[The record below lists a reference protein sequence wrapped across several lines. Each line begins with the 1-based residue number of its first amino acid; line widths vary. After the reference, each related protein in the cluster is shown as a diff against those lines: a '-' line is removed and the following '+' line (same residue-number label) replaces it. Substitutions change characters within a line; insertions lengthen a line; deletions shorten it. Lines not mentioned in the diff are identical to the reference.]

1 MLNMDRHKTFL
12 YRIYRTKIRFCF
24 MTAIDEM
31 VELLPKKQMAKIIK
45 DPVKTAEAANLV
57 YVTDATPGIIRQK
70 KAKDFFYSLG
80 EEKIK
85 DEDHLKRIKSLV
97 IPPAWENVWI
107 CALENGHLQ
116 ATGVD
121 VKLRKQY
128 RYHPAWNALRNHTKF
143 FRLLE
148 FGEAL
153 PTIRL
158 QLEKDISTSGLTQQK
173 VLATVVSLMQRTN
186 IRVGNNIYEK
196 LYGSFGLTTLKDKH
210 VQFKG
215 ASIKFSFVGKKGIKH
230 NIGLKNKKLAAIV
243 QKCRDIPGKELFQ
256 YYNED
261 GSRHSIDSGM
271 VNEYIKNISGKD
283 FSAKDFRTWSGTV
296 NAFLAFKEI
305 GLAEND
311 SARKK
316 NIVHALDKVAEH
328 LGNTRTVCKKYYVH
342 PLIISLYE
350 NHSLDKYFKQLDK
363 IEVDDGKADLT
374 KEEKLIMKIL
384 SSN

>member
-1 MLNMDRHKTFL
+1 
-12 YRIYRTKIRFCF
+12 
-24 MTAIDEM
+24 MTALDEM
-31 VELLPKKQMAKIIK
+31 VESLPKKQLAKIIK
-45 DPVKTAEAANLV
+45 DPIKTAEAANLV
-57 YVTDATPGIIRQK
+57 YVSDTAPGIIRQK
-70 KAKDFFYSLG
+70 KAQDFIYALG
-80 EEKIK
+80 NEKLK
-85 DEDHLKRIKSLV
+85 DENHLKRIKSLV

-121 VKLRKQY
+121 VKNRKQY

-143 FRLLE
+143 YRLLE
-148 FGEAL
+148 FGKVL
-153 PTIRL
+153 PAIRL
-158 QLEKDISTSGLTQQK
+158 QLEKDLTTHGLTQQK
-173 VLATVVSLMQRTN
+173 VLATVVSLMERTN

-210 VQFKG
+210 VQFG
-215 ASIKFSFVGKKGIKH
+215 TGSVKFSFVGKKGIKH
-230 NIGLKNKKLAAIV
+230 DISLKNKKLAAIV

-261 GSRHSIDSGM
+261 GSHHSIDSGM
-271 VNEYIKNISGKD
+271 VNDYIKTISGKD

-296 NAFLAFKEI
+296 NALLAFKEI

-311 SARKK
+311 TNTKK
-316 NIVHALDKVAEH
+316 NIVQALDKVAEH

-350 NHSLDKYFKQLDK
+350 NQSLDKYFKQLDK
-363 IEVDDGKADLT
+363 IEEDDGKADLT

-384 SSN
+384 SSH

>member
-1 MLNMDRHKTFL
+1 
-12 YRIYRTKIRFCF
+12 
-24 MTAIDEM
+24 MTVLDEM
-31 VELLPKKQMAKIIK
+31 VEQLPKKQMAKIIK

-57 YVTDATPGIIRQK
+57 YVTDATPGILRQK
-70 KAKDFFYSLG
+70 KAKNYIYALG
-80 EEKIK
+80 EEKLM
-85 DEDHLKRIKSLV
+85 DETHLNRIKSLV

-116 ATGVD
+116 ATGID
-121 VKLRKQY
+121 AKMRKQY

-143 FRLLE
+143 YRLLE
-148 FGEAL
+148 FGKAL
-153 PTIRL
+153 PAIRL
-158 QLEKDISTSGLTQQK
+158 QLEKDLAIPELTQKK
-173 VLATVVSLMQRTN
+173 VLATVISLMERTN

-210 VQFKG
+210 VQFAG
-215 ASIKFSFVGKKGIKH
+215 GDLKFSFVGKKGIKH
-230 NIGLKNKKLAAIV
+230 DISLKNKKLAAIV

-256 YYNED
+256 YYKED
-261 GSRHSIDSGM
+261 GSHHSIDSGM
-271 VNEYIKNISGKD
+271 VNEYIKTISGKD

-296 NAFLAFKEI
+296 NALLAFKEI

-311 SARKK
+311 SAAKK
-316 NIVHALDKVAEH
+316 NIVQALDKVAEH

-350 NHSLDKYFKQLDK
+350 NRSLDKYFKQLDK
-363 IEVDDGKADLT
+363 IEVYDGKADLT
-374 KEEKLIMKIL
+374 REEKLIMKIL

>member
-1 MLNMDRHKTFL
+1 
-12 YRIYRTKIRFCF
+12 

-31 VELLPKKQMAKIIK
+31 IDLLPKKEIAKIIK

-57 YVTDATPGIIRQK
+57 YVTDAVPGIIRQK
-70 KAKDFFYSLG
+70 KAKDFFYALG
-80 EEKIK
+80 EEKLK
-85 DEDHLKRIKSLV
+85 DEAHLKRIKSLV

-143 FRLLE
+143 YRLLE
-148 FGEAL
+148 FGKAL

-158 QLEKDISTSGLTQQK
+158 QLEKDLSIKDLTQQK
-173 VLATVVSLMQRTN
+173 VLATVVSLMERTN

-210 VQFKG
+210 VQFNG
-215 ASIKFSFVGKKGIKH
+215 GSVKFSFVGKKGIKH
-230 NIGLKNKKLAAIV
+230 DISLKNKKLAAIV

-256 YYNED
+256 YYNQD

-305 GLAEND
+305 GFAD
-311 SARKK
+311 SDTATKK
-316 NIVHALDKVAEH
+316 NVAQALDKVAEH

-350 NHSLDKYFKQLDK
+350 NKSLDKYFNQLDK
-363 IEVDDGKADLT
+363 IEQDDGKADLT
-374 KEEKLIMKIL
+374 REEKLIMKIL
-384 SSN
+384 SSH

>member
-1 MLNMDRHKTFL
+1 M
-12 YRIYRTKIRFCF
+12 I
-24 MTAIDEM
+24 AIDEL
-31 VELLPKKQMAKIIK
+31 VELLPKKEMAKIIK

-57 YVTDATPGIIRQK
+57 YVTDGTPGIVRQK
-70 KAKDFFYSLG
+70 KAKDFSYSIG

-85 DEDHLKRIKSLV
+85 DENHLKRIKSLV

-116 ATGVD
+116 ATGID

-143 FRLLE
+143 YRLLE
-148 FGEAL
+148 FGKAL
-153 PTIRL
+153 PAMRL
-158 QLEKDISTSGLTQQK
+158 QLEKDLSVPGLTQQK
-173 VLATVVSLMQRTN
+173 VLATVVSLMERTN

-210 VQFKG
+210 VQFSG
-215 ASIKFSFVGKKGIKH
+215 GGLKFSFVGKKGIKH
-230 NIGLKNKKLAAIV
+230 DISLKNKKLAAIV

-261 GSRHSIDSGM
+261 GSHHSIDSGM
-271 VNEYIKNISGKD
+271 VNEYIKTISGKD

-305 GLAEND
+305 GFADND
-311 SARKK
+311 SGTKK
-316 NIVHALDKVAEH
+316 NIVQALDKVAEH

-350 NHSLDKYFKQLDK
+350 NQSLDKYFKQLDK
-363 IEVDDGKADLT
+363 IETDDGHADLT
-374 KEEKLIMKIL
+374 REEKLIMKIL

>member
-1 MLNMDRHKTFL
+1 
-12 YRIYRTKIRFCF
+12 
-24 MTAIDEM
+24 MTALDEM
-31 VELLPKKQMAKIIK
+31 VENLPKKKLAKIIK

-57 YVTDATPGIIRQK
+57 YVHDTEPGIIRK
-70 KAKDFFYSLG
+70 KASKDFSYLLG
-80 EEKIK
+80 EKK
-85 DEDHLKRIKSLV
+85 LADENHLNRIKSLV

-121 VKLRKQY
+121 VKMRKQY

-143 FRLLE
+143 YRLLE

-153 PTIRL
+153 PAMRL
-158 QLEKDISTSGLTQQK
+158 QLEKDISTPGLTQQK
-173 VLATVVSLMQRTN
+173 VLATVVSLMERTN

-210 VQFKG
+210 VQIG
-215 ASIKFSFVGKKGIKH
+215 SGNVKFTFIGKKGIKH
-230 NIGLKNKKLAAIV
+230 DITLKNKKLAAIV

-261 GSRHSIDSGM
+261 GTRHSIDSGM
-271 VNEYIKNISGKD
+271 VNGYIKNISGKD
-283 FSAKDFRTWSGTV
+283 FTAKDFRTWSGTV

-305 GLAEND
+305 GFAETD
-311 SARKK
+311 TDTKK
-316 NIVHALDKVAEH
+316 NIVQALDKVAEH
-328 LGNTRTVCKKYYVH
+328 LGNTRTVCRKYYVH

-350 NHSLDKYFKQLDK
+350 NQSLDKYFKQLDD
-363 IEVDDGKADLT
+363 IEKNDGQADLT
-374 KEEKLIMKIL
+374 QEEKLIMKIL
-384 SSN
+384 KSN